1 MTKENSHALHEIGDR
16 GAERKLADAP
26 VWRYSQGVKYVT
38 VVIAKDPLTGQL
50 TIDKAATQARVAAV
64 RKAATTRAPSG
75 LGTSR
80 KVAKKAATKAAKK
93 VTKKTAKKA
102 AARKA

>member
-1 MTKENSHALHEIGDR
+1 M
-16 GAERKLADAP
+16 
-26 VWRYSQGVKYVT
+26 KYVT

-64 RKAATTRAPSG
+64 RKAATTRASSG
-75 LGTSR
+75 LGLSR

-93 VTKKTAKKA
+93 LRVRPSSKA